1 MPPATQT
8 HVILYGMVWHMGCH
22 WSSRSLISV
31 IGIISINVSKH
42 CVCDCGLIH
51 WWIMIRICSMIL
63 RHSADC
69 RRTWRALTEEN
80 SYMQFLHFF
89 VNQMLYLQGRCYRGG
104 HGAQFPNV
112 GQFSHQM
119 LCPPPAKP
127 DWQPFARLS
136 PNSWT
141 WYFEKKEWTNFDAS
155 WHKWSGHGQGHET
168 RSKVMVNGR
177 FGGLAKASFSTPALG
192 RVGCL
197 LELDTDVHCQ
207 PCFSA
212 DKHERRG

>member
-119 LCPPPAKP
+119 LCPPPR
-127 DWQPFARLS
+127 QARLAAVRS
-136 PNSWT
+136 SVTKLVNMIFWKKRMDQFWCQLAQVIRPRART
-141 WYFEKKEWTNFDAS
+141 WNE
-155 WHKWSGHGQGHET
+155 
-168 RSKVMVNGR
+168 V
-177 FGGLAKASFSTPALG
+177 
-192 RVGCL
+192 
-197 LELDTDVHCQ
+197 
-207 PCFSA
+207 
-212 DKHERRG
+212 

>member
-119 LCPPPAKP
+119 LCPPPPSQTGSRSLVCHQTREHDILKKKNGPILMPVGTSDPATGK
-127 DWQPFARLS
+127 DMKRGLR
-136 PNSWT
+136 SW
-141 WYFEKKEWTNFDAS
+141 
-155 WHKWSGHGQGHET
+155 
-168 RSKVMVNGR
+168 
-177 FGGLAKASFSTPALG
+177 
-192 RVGCL
+192 
-197 LELDTDVHCQ
+197 
-207 PCFSA
+207 
-212 DKHERRG
+212 